1 MGVRRNINI
10 GDKFGYLTVIREI
23 EPHVTPCGTIRR
35 RFLCECE
42 CGNKVTR
49 NLGTLTSNGNPSCG
63 CKSFDIGLLN
73 KKYTK
78 EQTSSFLYSTWL
90 GMRQRCFDKNQSHY
104 KYYGGKG
111 VTMCEEWMNDYS
123 EFYKWS
129 MNNDASK
136 ELTIDR
142 IDNNGNYEPNNCRWV
157 DSITQANNK
166 TQNRII
172 EYNGKKLTVMQWS
185 RYTGIG
191 EGTIRK
197 RLDDYGYTIAEA
209 LGFESHNKRQYDRNN
224 RRKKVEQYS
233 LDGDFI
239 KLWDS
244 AQDAS
249 NKLGISINSIRRC
262 AAGIHKNSNGF
273 IWKYKQ

>member
-1 MGVRRNINI
+1 MGARRNINI
-10 GDKFGYLTVIREI
+10 GDKFGYLTVISEI

-73 KKYTK
+73 KRYTK

-111 VTMCEEWMNDYS
+111 VTMCKEWMNDYS

-129 MNNDASK
+129 MNNGASK

-244 AQDAS
+244 VQDAS
-249 NKLGISINSIRRC
+249 NELGISINSIRRC
-262 AAGIHKNSNGF
+262 AAGIHKTSNGF